1 MGLGVGMEETEGG
14 LLLSSLALPMVR
26 ASRDIEGLKESEANF
41 PDVTKHC
48 LNSKLPDSQC
58 YL

>member
-1 MGLGVGMEETEGG
+1 MGLGVGMEEMEGG

-26 ASRDIEGLKESEANF
+26 ASRDIEGLKESEAKF

-48 LNSKLPDSQC
+48 LNSKFPVSAI
-58 YL
+58 YE